1 MITRSRVV
9 KSVLLYA
16 LLICGAMLMVF
27 PFAWM
32 LLSALKSS
40 GEIAQI
46 PPTFWPEQPTIAN
59 FFAVFEIVPFARYL
73 FNSVVIAVISVI
85 VAQFTS
91 ILAAFGFSVLRF
103 RGSDIVFAV
112 LVATM
117 VVPFELLIIT
127 NYSTISGL
135 KLIDTIPALVLPF
148 LVSIFYTFIIRNTFR
163 SIPEGV
169 YWSARIDGAGNWRYL
184 WTVLVPMS
192 RSTIVTTSLLN
203 VIASWNAFLWPLL
216 VVNSQENRT
225 LPLGLFAF
233 ITDAGVRYE
242 LLMAA
247 STLAVLPM
255 LLLFAFA
262 SSQIIQGVARG
273 GLKG

>member
-1 MITRSRVV
+1 MRRLDARLRGAI
-9 KSVLLYA
+9 LYL
-16 LLICGAMLMVF
+16 LLICGTVLMVF

-32 LLSALKSS
+32 LLSALKSPA
-40 GEIAQI
+40 EIASV
-46 PPTFWPEQPTIAN
+46 PPTLWPQEPTLAN

-73 FNSVVIAVISVI
+73 LNSVVIAVISIVI
-85 VAQFTS
+85 AQITS
-91 ILAAFGFSVLRF
+91 ILAAYGFSVLRF
-103 RGSDIVFAV
+103 PGRDIVFAA

-127 NYSTISGL
+127 NYTTVSTL
-135 KLIDTIPALVLPF
+135 RLIDTLPALVLPF
-148 LVSIFYTFIIRNTFR
+148 AVSIFYTFIIRNTFR
-163 SIPEGV
+163 AIPEGL
-169 YWSARIDGAGNWRYL
+169 YWSARIDGASNWRYL

-192 RSTIVTTSLLN
+192 RSTIVTTSILN
-203 VIASWNAFLWPLL
+203 AIASWNAFLWPLL
-216 VVNSQENRT
+216 VINTADNRT

-255 LLLFAFA
+255 LILFAFL
-262 SSQIIQGVARG
+262 SSQIIQGVSRG